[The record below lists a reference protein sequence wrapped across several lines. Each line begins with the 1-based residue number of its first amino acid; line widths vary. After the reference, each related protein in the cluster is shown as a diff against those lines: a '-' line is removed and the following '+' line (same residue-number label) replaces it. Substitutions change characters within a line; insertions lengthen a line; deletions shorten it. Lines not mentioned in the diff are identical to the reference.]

1 MMLGTECLLL
11 ILSRIAALKR
21 ASIERQLM
29 IAACLLSA
37 LGFVQDLM
45 IMNALDLL
53 AQPVAHR
60 VERTG
65 STLLE
70 LRNTARAR

>member
-1 MMLGTECLLL
+1 MMLGMECLLL

-29 IAACLLSA
+29 IADCLLSA
-37 LGFVQDLM
+37 LGFAQDLM
-45 IMNALDLL
+45 AMNALDLH

-70 LRNTARAR
+70 LRNTARAP